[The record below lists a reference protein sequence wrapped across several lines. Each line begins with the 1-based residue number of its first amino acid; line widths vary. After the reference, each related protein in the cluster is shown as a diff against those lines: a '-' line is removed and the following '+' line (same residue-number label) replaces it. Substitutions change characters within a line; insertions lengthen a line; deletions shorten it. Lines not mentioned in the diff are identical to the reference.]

1 MEAVPEVHLTLGMAI
16 LAGGQFGLTSS
27 ADAAAMAKD
36 VAAELAHACASSQSG
51 SGACSVCED
60 GLQLQDVIEFRR
72 AYHNLAVE
80 GKSFLLSTCYAEG
93 SASSDYT
100 RVRWRFLG
108 KRVCTRR
115 LLKLLGT
122 SARTFTKAVQGS
134 IDKRQFNGRQA
145 TEASMSVNQF
155 FLEVYHSAA
164 EFLPEDPSCHV
175 TNVDASINA
184 DELEGAPATA
194 SKPACHP
201 TLPLLGWDPSESMVQ
216 DLGAAA
222 LGNPEPLPTRYVQH
236 LKPVDLWWQY
246 LAWALVRCPQSKTAS
261 WSTFWRAWQPDSESR
276 VLCIII
282 DGLDKNKGTD
292 ARLRGKISGVISA
305 LHFFGEV
312 LFLPSDRQVYTSVE
326 AVENS
331 AHKLS
336 AVQRDAILN
345 CILHSSHLEVLDKFN
360 RPRITVHAAMAH
372 GYTCDFYLADDED
385 FFHGASFFC
394 EVLTRTLA
402 RVQRIAEGRGQRMPE
417 HLVVQSDNTTAQA
430 KNAEVPEELRLAILS
445 LTCMTGMSAIVAGK
459 GYDLH
464 CELMSH
470 VRNFKEWMDP
480 MCVHPHNCWRAR
492 QGIESPHSF
501 TFKLRMDLT
510 QAEFSWL
517 QQSPTDRGWPA
528 HELDVFVVVKH
539 YMASESP
546 NGPPVLLIPNSRY
559 LRMQQAAP
567 QGSCYA
573 THPMNEKRRKELR
586 KLAEA
591 LETLSNEWAAEHS
604 YFRAARELRLLAN
617 GRDALRSTDGFL
629 EAASADRRAA
639 LEPSAAASVACFDKF
654 TCCDC
659 MALCQ
664 GQPLLSKSAG
674 GVVANACQ
682 VQLRA
687 DCQSADTPRSENG
700 NWCIL
705 REGFAGHWFEPPFL
719 VHFRLSVRK

>member
-261 WSTFWRAWQPDSESR
+261 WSTFWRAWQSI
-276 VLCIII
+276 LCIII
-282 DGLDKNKGTD
+282 DGLDKNKGVWPQY
-292 ARLRGKISGVISA
+292 RWRK
-305 LHFFGEV
+305 
-312 LFLPSDRQVYTSVE
+312 P
-326 AVENS
+326 
-331 AHKLS
+331 K
-336 AVQRDAILN
+336 
-345 CILHSSHLEVLDKFN
+345 VLDKFN

-430 KNAEVPEELRLAILS
+430 KNAEVPEELRLAIL
-445 LTCMTGMSAIVAGK
+445 TGMSAIVAGK

-664 GQPLLSKSAG
+664 GQPLLSISAG

>member
-1 MEAVPEVHLTLGMAI
+1 
-16 LAGGQFGLTSS
+16 
-27 ADAAAMAKD
+27 
-36 VAAELAHACASSQSG
+36 
-51 SGACSVCED
+51 
-60 GLQLQDVIEFRR
+60 
-72 AYHNLAVE
+72 
-80 GKSFLLSTCYAEG
+80 
-93 SASSDYT
+93 
-100 RVRWRFLG
+100 
-108 KRVCTRR
+108 
-115 LLKLLGT
+115 
-122 SARTFTKAVQGS
+122 
-134 IDKRQFNGRQA
+134 
-145 TEASMSVNQF
+145 
-155 FLEVYHSAA
+155 
-164 EFLPEDPSCHV
+164 
-175 TNVDASINA
+175 
-184 DELEGAPATA
+184 
-194 SKPACHP
+194 
-201 TLPLLGWDPSESMVQ
+201 
-216 DLGAAA
+216 
-222 LGNPEPLPTRYVQH
+222 
-236 LKPVDLWWQY
+236 
-246 LAWALVRCPQSKTAS
+246 
-261 WSTFWRAWQPDSESR
+261 
-276 VLCIII
+276 
-282 DGLDKNKGTD
+282 
-292 ARLRGKISGVISA
+292 
-305 LHFFGEV
+305 
-312 LFLPSDRQVYTSVE
+312 
-326 AVENS
+326 
-331 AHKLS
+331 
-336 AVQRDAILN
+336 
-345 CILHSSHLEVLDKFN
+345 
-360 RPRITVHAAMAH
+360 
-372 GYTCDFYLADDED
+372 
-385 FFHGASFFC
+385 
-394 EVLTRTLA
+394 
-402 RVQRIAEGRGQRMPE
+402 
-417 HLVVQSDNTTAQA
+417 
-430 KNAEVPEELRLAILS
+430 
-445 LTCMTGMSAIVAGK
+445 MSAIVAGK

-573 THPMNEKRRKELR
+573 MHPMNEKRRKELR

-705 REGFAGHWFEPPFL
+705 LEGFAGHWFEPPFL